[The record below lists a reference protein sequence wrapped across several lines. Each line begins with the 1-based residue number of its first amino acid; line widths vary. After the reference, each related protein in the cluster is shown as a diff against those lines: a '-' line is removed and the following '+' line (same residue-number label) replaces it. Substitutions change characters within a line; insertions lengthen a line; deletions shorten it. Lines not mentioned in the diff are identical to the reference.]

1 MRKLA
6 KARRKGGIDT
16 RANHLRQ
23 DRSASFRTNRN
34 RQRRAVD
41 DGRRQEVAKC
51 GTVDNIDRN
60 LLGLDHGSN
69 GAILRFIAGRHENK
83 LCAFNMF
90 RRKGATTCS
99 APWLA
104 MKSAR

>member
-16 RANHLRQ
+16 RTNHLRQ
-23 DRSASFRTNRN
+23 NRSTAFRTNRN
-34 RQRRAVD
+34 RQRRTVD
-41 DGRRQEVAKC
+41 DGGRQEIAK
-51 GTVDNIDRN
+51 GWTVNDIDRN

-83 LCAFNMF
+83 LCALDMF
-90 RRKGATTCS
+90 RRKGAAICS